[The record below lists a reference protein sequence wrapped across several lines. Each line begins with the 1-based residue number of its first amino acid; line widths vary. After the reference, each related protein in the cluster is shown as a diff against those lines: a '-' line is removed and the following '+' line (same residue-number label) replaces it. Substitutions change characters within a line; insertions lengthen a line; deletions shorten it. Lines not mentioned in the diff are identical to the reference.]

1 MATMV
6 YRERPAAV
14 PGVVLWHREAAAGT
28 VARILPDACLDLI
41 WDGCALSVA
50 GPDLRARMH
59 STPSATSFVA
69 LRFSA
74 GVGPALLGIPAS
86 ELRDTSPRLDEIW
99 PSARARELTEQ
110 VAEGPA
116 SGLEAWLLA
125 ERARHE
131 PDPLGARLLALASA
145 GASVAVMADAVGLG
159 VRRLHRRGVA
169 LFGYGPQH
177 LIRVRR
183 LERALALARSG
194 TPLAQVAADAG
205 YADQA
210 HFARDVRDL
219 TGGTAGELLGQ
230 EGRGAKRST
239 GVPSGSWRTA

>member
-1 MATMV
+1 MV

-14 PGVVLWHREAAAGT
+14 PGVVLWRREAAAGT

-41 WDGCALSVA
+41 WNGSTLSVA
-50 GPDLRARMH
+50 GPDLRAWVH
-59 STPSATSFVA
+59 ATSAATSFVA

-74 GVGPALLGIPAS
+74 GIGPALLGVPAA
-86 ELRDTSPRLDEIW
+86 ELRDTGPALEEIW
-99 PSARARELTEQ
+99 PAARARELTER
-110 VAEGPA
+110 VAAGPV
-116 SGLEAWLLA
+116 SGLEAWLVA
-125 ERARHE
+125 ATADHD

-145 GASVAVMADAVGLG
+145 GVPVTAMSDAVGLG
-159 VRRLHRRGVA
+159 LRRLHRRSLA

-177 LIRVRR
+177 LVRVRR
-183 LERALALARSG
+183 LERALALARHG

-219 TGGTAGELLGQ
+219 TGVTATELLGQ
-230 EGRGAKRST
+230 DASRRPDLAAS
-239 GVPSGSWRTA
+239 